1 MDDRLNVHD
10 RCRIVGG
17 KIKSVSGLFQ
27 FNRRGMRVEAS
38 MDGLYKKGSIGSILF
53 EARIITE
60 NDIMAALAE
69 QERCGCRFGEA
80 LVKLGIVT
88 QEDIDWAL
96 SNQLNI
102 PYVRLKKDLIDKDAA
117 GSVTATLARRFNLI
131 PLIRSG
137 DEMSIAI
144 ADPLDK
150 AAIDAVEQATGF
162 RVTVSVAFI
171 HEIREMQDY
180 FYGMEAEEES
190 LEFSS
195 AHFPAGAIE
204 AINTDNSGGRFLD
217 YLLVFAIQNKL
228 TTVSLQPLRET
239 VLITAR
245 KGGSSS
251 EIGRLAAAGYAE
263 IALRLKKLA
272 GIDGTSDGYSAGG
285 MLPFKYKGKTL
296 LFQVLGL
303 QGEYGDYITLK
314 PHISTPFPASIDDL
328 EMTAAKAERFRNLAA
343 ADHGMILFAMPQSDD
358 RNRFIELFLHECSTS
373 GKTVLV
379 LGKEFGGLAESFSC
393 ISLPDVA
400 REKAGGIIGAALE
413 HGPDI
418 LVIADVTDVQAL
430 NAASRAALSGKLVV
444 AGLSVDGTYNA
455 FNYLSGLTQQ
465 HNLMPTCL
473 RGIVSCKGVLRL
485 CPKCKQHYT
494 PSPAERAPIEFAPAV
509 RYFRAAGCPDCD
521 QTGYRGRRHLID
533 VVSIDQSMLRGL
545 GSGFDGEKIVRCL
558 AERDCS
564 GIRAEAAALLQSG
577 DISLADFGT
586 AVHF

>member
-1 MDDRLNVHD
+1 
-10 RCRIVGG
+10 
-17 KIKSVSGLFQ
+17 
-27 FNRRGMRVEAS
+27 MRVEAS

-80 LVKLGIVT
+80 LVKLGSVT

-190 LEFSS
+190 LKFSS

-228 TTVSLQPLRET
+228 TTVSLQPLRDI

-251 EIGRLAAAGYAE
+251 EIGRVSAAGYAE

-328 EMTAAKAERFRNLAA
+328 EMTAAKAEQFRNLAA
-343 ADHGMILFAMPQSDD
+343 AEHGMILFAMPQSDE

-418 LVIADVTDVQAL
+418 LVIADVTDVQVL
-430 NAASRAALSGKLVV
+430 NAAARAALSGKLVV

-473 RGIVSCKGVLRL
+473 RGIVSCKVVLSL

-494 PSPAERAPIEFAPAV
+494 PSPAERASIEFAPAA

-533 VVSIDQSMLRGL
+533 VVPIDQSMLRGL
-545 GSGFDGEKIVRCL
+545 GSGFDSEETVRCL
-558 AERDCS
+558 AERDCC
-564 GIRAEAAALLQSG
+564 GITTEAAALLQSG
-577 DISLADFGT
+577 EISLADFGT
-586 AVHF
+586 AVHFKV